1 MSVKGADV
9 ICDMS
14 VHNYITKPPIRSMF
28 DVVLLYAIS
37 NAVVTPLLSAAGLH
51 NESRIITNLV

>member
-1 MSVKGADV
+1 
-9 ICDMS
+9 MS